1 MTRFLFDE
9 MLKKLASWCRILG
22 LDSQWFSGKSDT
34 QLLELA
40 RKQGLVFVTRDLPL
54 SIRCEKAGVRCVF
67 IKSDD
72 IVEQLAWLLKESG
85 AEKEIS
91 FPEKTR
97 CAACNGEL
105 DSIGREAAKEGG
117 KLPGNVVE
125 RHEKFWKCRD
135 CGRIYWEG
143 GHWTNIHRIYGQ
155 VRSKLDIKT

>member
-22 LDSQWFSGKSDT
+22 LDSQWYSGKSDT
-34 QLLELA
+34 QLLALA
-40 RKQGLVFVTRDLPL
+40 KKEGLVFVTRDLPL

-72 IVEQLAWLLKESG
+72 IVEQLAWLIKESG

-105 DSIGREAAKEGG
+105 DAVGAEEAKAAG
-117 KLPGNVVE
+117 KLPENVIGHHE
-125 RHEKFWKCRD
+125 RFWRCRS
-135 CGRIYWEG
+135 CGRFYWEG
-143 GHWTNIHRIYGQ
+143 GHWRNIRRIYGQ
-155 VRSKLDIKT
+155 VKDKLGIK

>member
-22 LDSQWFSGKSDT
+22 LDSQWYSGKSDT
-34 QLLELA
+34 QLLALA
-40 RKQGLVFVTRDLPL
+40 KKEGLVFVTRDLPL

-72 IVEQLAWLLKESG
+72 IVEQLAWLIKESG

-105 DSIGREAAKEGG
+105 DSVGAEEAKTAG
-117 KLPGNVVE
+117 KLPENVIGH
-125 RHEKFWKCRD
+125 HETFWRCRS
-135 CGRIYWEG
+135 CGRFYWEG
-143 GHWTNIHRIYGQ
+143 GHWMNIRRIYRQ
-155 VRSKLDIKT
+155 VNDKLGIK